1 MTKAL
6 DIYIRKINAGE
17 EVPPV
22 TLEERSPDL
31 TFIESSKY
39 AKRQTGAH
47 GRQAGSSSRE
57 QAPSALKKPR

>member
-22 TLEERSPDL
+22 TLEERSP
-31 TFIESSKY
+31 T
-39 AKRQTGAH
+39 
-47 GRQAGSSSRE
+47 
-57 QAPSALKKPR
+57 